1 MKIFLTG
8 GSGFI
13 GQNFCQ
19 LVTKKGHYVYAI
31 SRKKKRNKNENI
43 KSKSFSKNNS
53 QQFKNTKKDNK
64 VLVDDEV
71 FENIAKIY
79 EKESDPEKIKPFIIS
94 AVEQIINDDLK
105 KVLIEILQKT

>member
-43 KSKSFSKNNS
+43 KWLLGDLSTNWKKELSNSDILVHMAASGINKNNTITLGLA
-53 QQFKNTKKDNK
+53 FHVN
-64 VLVDDEV
+64 VIFILVGV
-71 FENIAKIY
+71 
-79 EKESDPEKIKPFIIS
+79 
-94 AVEQIINDDLK
+94 
-105 KVLIEILQKT
+105 

>member
-43 KSKSFSKNNS
+43 KWLLGDLSTNW
-53 QQFKNTKKDNK
+53 KK
-64 VLVDDEV
+64 
-71 FENIAKIY
+71 
-79 EKESDPEKIKPFIIS
+79 
-94 AVEQIINDDLK
+94 
-105 KVLIEILQKT
+105 